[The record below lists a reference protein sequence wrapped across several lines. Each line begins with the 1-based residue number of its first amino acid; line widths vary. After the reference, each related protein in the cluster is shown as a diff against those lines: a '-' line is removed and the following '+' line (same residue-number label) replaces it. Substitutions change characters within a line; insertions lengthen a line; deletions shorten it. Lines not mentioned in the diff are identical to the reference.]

1 MVTQQDPQSKHSP
14 HPGLRHFEHVMGR
27 VFSFDIHDPVT
38 REVGRAITDSVV
50 WLHEMD
56 ALFST
61 FRADSAVNR
70 LSRGETTVDQCPD
83 VVREVLTLCDEA
95 ARDTEGFFTAT
106 ARGGLDPSGLVM
118 GWSVEGV
125 SRKLYAA
132 GARNTYIDAGGDLQL
147 RGETS
152 PGLPWRVGIAH
163 PVLRDQ
169 LVAVV
174 HGHDLGVATSGSAE
188 RSGHIIDPRTG
199 LPASDLLSVTV
210 TGPHLTQADVFA
222 TAAFAMGDLARS
234 WIESKDGYE
243 ALAVTADGET
253 WQSSGFPS

>member
-1 MVTQQDPQSKHSP
+1 
-14 HPGLRHFEHVMGR
+14 MGR

-38 REVGRAITDSVV
+38 QEVGQAVTRSVA

-70 LSRGETTVDQCPD
+70 LTRGETTVDRCPGE
-83 VVREVLTLCDEA
+83 VAEVLALCDEA
-95 ARDTEGFFTAT
+95 ARDTEGFFTAVPQG
-106 ARGGLDPSGLVM
+106 RLDPSGLVM
-118 GWSVEGV
+118 GWSVERV
-125 SRKLYAA
+125 SQKLYAA

-152 PGLPWRVGIAH
+152 PGLAWRVGIAH

-169 LVAVV
+169 LIAVV
-174 HGHDLGVATSGSAE
+174 HGHELAVATSGSAE
-188 RSGHIIDPRTG
+188 RSGLIIDPRTG
-199 LPASDLLSVTV
+199 LPASQSLSVTV
-210 TGPHLTQADVFA
+210 TGPHLTRADAFA

-234 WIESKDGYE
+234 WIETQDGYE
-243 ALAVTADGET
+243 ALGVTADGET
-253 WQSSGFPS
+253 WRSSGFPS

>member
-1 MVTQQDPQSKHSP
+1 MITQQDPQSRNSP
-14 HPGLRHFEHVMGR
+14 HPGLRHFEHVMGT

-38 REVGRAITDSVV
+38 QEVGRALAQGIA

-61 FRADSAVNR
+61 FREDSAVNR
-70 LSRGETTVDQCPD
+70 LARGETTVDQCPD
-83 VVREVLTLCDEA
+83 VVGEVLALCEEA
-95 ARDTEGFFTAT
+95 TRDTEGFFTA
-106 ARGGLDPSGLVM
+106 APQGRIDPSGLVT
-118 GWSVEGV
+118 GWSVERV
-125 SRKLYAA
+125 SQDLYAA

-152 PGLPWRVGIAH
+152 PGLDWRIGIAH

-169 LVAVV
+169 LIAVV

-188 RSGHIIDPRTG
+188 RSGRIIDPRTG
-199 LPASDLLSVTV
+199 LPASQLLSVTV
-210 TGPHLTQADVFA
+210 TGPHLTRADVFA

-234 WIESKDGYE
+234 WIESQDGYE